1 MRQSERDSKCCCR
14 HEEGNWWLGKAG
26 VKGVGD
32 SEIRQQREL
41 QNAKR
46 GKTLTVSLTVN
57 RDEQLCDFHGQGAWR
72 ENIVIARRNTKE
84 MHRNLRERK
93 L

>member
-1 MRQSERDSKCCCR
+1 MRKAADGSAKR
-14 HEEGNWWLGKAG
+14 EGRGMGA
-26 VKGVGD
+26 

-46 GKTLTVSLTVN
+46 GKTLAVGLTVN

-72 ENIVIARRNTKE
+72 ENIV
-84 MHRNLRERK
+84 
-93 L
+93 